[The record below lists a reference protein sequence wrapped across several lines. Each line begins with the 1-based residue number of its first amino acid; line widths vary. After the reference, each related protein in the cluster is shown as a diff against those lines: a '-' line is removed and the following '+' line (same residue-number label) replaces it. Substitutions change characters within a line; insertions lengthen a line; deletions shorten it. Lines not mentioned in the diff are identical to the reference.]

1 MKNVF
6 KYKNYNRINCCLA
19 QFSKKCVIWMENNK
33 ENDEVEKL
41 LCFHIFQ
48 KDCIEEW
55 YINNYNNYL
64 IYKNNYINEGV

>member
-1 MKNVF
+1 
-6 KYKNYNRINCCLA
+6 
-19 QFSKKCVIWMENNK
+19 MENNK

-64 IYKNNYINEGV
+64 IY